1 MPLAPGLAATYPS
14 GMRRLRSA
22 KIVATL
28 GPATSNPEMI
38 RALFDAGADL
48 FRLNFSHGDHDVH
61 EATLNA
67 IRTVE
72 LEVDRPI
79 GVIADLQGPK
89 LRIGDLEGGKVML
102 EKGASFTL
110 DSSDEPGNESRAPF
124 PHPEL
129 FQVLQPRSHISV
141 DDGRIQLMV
150 ERVTGTTAETIV
162 ISGGELT
169 PNKGVNLPGAVLPIA
184 PLTGK
189 DRADLEF
196 AVERGVDWVALS
208 FVQRPSD
215 VEEARKLIG
224 RRAALMAKIEKPSAV
239 NSLAEII
246 DLADGIMV
254 ARGDLG
260 VELPL
265 ETVPGLQKQIVRMA
279 RTAGKPV
286 VVATQMLESMIGAS
300 TPTRAEVSDVVTA
313 VYDGADAVMLSAETA
328 TGAYPI
334 ETVATMS
341 RIAAQAER
349 DPLYL
354 PILNAEW
361 AEPEATHVDALS
373 AAARQV
379 AETLGAAA
387 VITFTSTG
395 STALRTARK
404 RPGVPVLALTHNMRT
419 ARQLALVWGVH
430 SVHTEDA
437 TDFADMDERAC
448 VIATEQGF
456 AKSGDTLVVTYG
468 VPFGTPGATNTL
480 YIASID

>member
-1 MPLAPGLAATYPS
+1 
-14 GMRRLRSA
+14 MRRIRSA
-22 KIVATL
+22 KIIATL
-28 GPATSNPEMI
+28 GPKTSTPEMI
-38 RALFDAGADL
+38 RALFDAGADV
-48 FRLNFSHGDHDVH
+48 FRLNFSHGKHDTH
-61 EATLNA
+61 KNTLDA
-67 IRTVE
+67 IRRV
-72 LEVDRPI
+72 EVDAGRPI
-79 GVIADLQGPK
+79 GIIADLQGPK
-89 LRIGDLEGGKVML
+89 LRIGDLKDGKVEL
-102 EKGASFTL
+102 EKGASFIL
-110 DSSDEPGNESRAPF
+110 DTNEEAGDQTRAPF

-129 FQVLQPRSHISV
+129 FQALQPRSHISV
-141 DDGRIQLMV
+141 DDGRIRLLV
-150 ERVTGTTAETIV
+150 ESVTGTSVQTIV
-162 ISGGELT
+162 VTGGALT

-184 PLTGK
+184 PMTSK
-189 DRADLEF
+189 DRTDLEF
-196 AVERGVDWVALS
+196 ALDHGVDWIALS
-208 FVQRPSD
+208 FVQRTSD

-224 RRAALMAKIEKPSAV
+224 RRAALMAKIEKPSAINV
-239 NSLAEII
+239 LPQII

-265 ETVPGLQKQIVRMA
+265 ESVPGLQKQIVRSA

-286 VVATQMLESMIGAS
+286 VVATQMLESMVSAP

-328 TGAYPI
+328 TGTYPV
-334 ETVATMS
+334 ESVATMS

-354 PILNAEW
+354 KILNADW

-373 AAARQV
+373 AAAKQV

-387 VITFTSTG
+387 VIAFTSTG
-395 STALRTARK
+395 ATALRAARK
-404 RPGVPVLALTHNMRT
+404 RPEVPVLAMTYDLRT

-437 TDFADMDERAC
+437 TDFADMHEKAC
-448 VIATEQGF
+448 RISREQGF
-456 AKSGDTLVVTYG
+456 AKPGDTLVVTYG

-480 YIASID
+480 YIASVD

>member
-1 MPLAPGLAATYPS
+1 
-14 GMRRLRSA
+14 MRRVRSA
-22 KIVATL
+22 KIIATL
-28 GPATSNPEMI
+28 GPATSTPEMI
-38 RALFDAGADL
+38 RALFDAGADV
-48 FRLNFSHGDHDVH
+48 FRLNFSHGEHDTH
-61 EATLNA
+61 QAALDA
-67 IRTVE
+67 IRAVE
-72 LEVDRPI
+72 GDTGRPI

-89 LRIGDLEGGKVML
+89 LRIGDLKGGKAEL
-102 EKGASFTL
+102 EKGASFIL
-110 DSSDEPGNESRAPF
+110 DTDEEPGDQTRAPF

-129 FQVLQPRSHISV
+129 FQALQPRSQISV
-141 DDGRIQLMV
+141 DDGRIQLLV
-150 ERVTGTTAETIV
+150 ESVTGTSAQTIV
-162 ISGGELT
+162 VTGGELT
-169 PNKGVNLPGAVLPIA
+169 PNKGVNLPGALLPIA
-184 PLTGK
+184 PMTSK
-189 DRADLEF
+189 DRADLDF
-196 AVERGVDWVALS
+196 ALDQGVDWVALS

-224 RRAALMAKIEKPSAV
+224 RRAALMAKIEKPSAINV
-239 NSLAEII
+239 LPQII
-246 DLADGIMV
+246 DFADGIMV

-265 ETVPGLQKQIVRMA
+265 ESVPGLQKQIVRSA

-286 VVATQMLESMIGAS
+286 VVATQMLESMIGAP

-328 TGAYPI
+328 TGAYPV

-354 PILNAEW
+354 RILNAEW

-387 VITFTSTG
+387 VVTFTSTG
-395 STALRTARK
+395 ATALRAARK
-404 RPGVPVLALTHNMRT
+404 RPGVPVLAMTYDLRT

-437 TDFADMDERAC
+437 RDFADMHERAC
-448 VIATEQGF
+448 RISREQGF
-456 AKSGDTLVVTYG
+456 AKPGDTLVVTYG

-480 YIASID
+480 YIASVD

>member
-1 MPLAPGLAATYPS
+1 
-14 GMRRLRSA
+14 
-22 KIVATL
+22 
-28 GPATSNPEMI
+28 MI
-38 RALFDAGADL
+38 RALFDAGADV
-48 FRLNFSHGDHDVH
+48 FRLNFSHGEHDTH

-67 IRTVE
+67 IRAVE
-72 LEVDRPI
+72 SDTGRPI
-79 GVIADLQGPK
+79 GIIADLQGPK
-89 LRIGDLEGGKVML
+89 LRIGDLIGGSVIL

-110 DSSDEPGNESRAPF
+110 DSSDEPGDQTRAPF

-129 FQVLQPRSHISV
+129 FQALQPRSQISV
-141 DDGRIQLMV
+141 DDGRIRLLV
-150 ERVTGTTAETIV
+150 ERVTGTSAETIV

-184 PLTGK
+184 PLTSK
-189 DRADLEF
+189 DRVDLDF
-196 AVERGVDWVALS
+196 ALDWGVDWVALS

-215 VEEARKLIG
+215 VAEARKLIG

-265 ETVPGLQKQIVRMA
+265 ETVPGLQKQIVRAA

-286 VVATQMLESMIGAS
+286 VVATQMLESMISAS

-328 TGAYPI
+328 AGGYPV
-334 ETVATMS
+334 ETVTIMS

-387 VITFTSTG
+387 VLTFTSTG
-395 STALRTARK
+395 ATALRAARK
-404 RPGVPVLALTHNMRT
+404 RPGVPVLALTHDVRT

-430 SVHTEDA
+430 SVHTDDA
-437 TDFADMDERAC
+437 TGFDDMDERAC
-448 VIATEQGF
+448 RIAREEGF
-456 AKSGDTLVVTYG
+456 AKPGDTLVVTYG
-468 VPFGTPGATNTL
+468 VPFGKPGATNTL
-480 YIASID
+480 YIASVD

>member
-1 MPLAPGLAATYPS
+1 
-14 GMRRLRSA
+14 MRRLRSA
-22 KIVATL
+22 KIIATL
-28 GPATSNPEMI
+28 GPASSTPEII
-38 RALFDAGADL
+38 RELFDAGADV
-48 FRLNFSHGDHDVH
+48 FRLNFSHGEHDVH
-61 EATLNA
+61 EAALNA
-67 IRTVE
+67 IRAVE
-72 LEVDRPI
+72 KDTGRPI
-79 GVIADLQGPK
+79 GIIVDLQGPK
-89 LRIGDLEGGKVML
+89 LRIGELKSDKVTL
-102 EKGASFTL
+102 EKGALFTL
-110 DSSDEPGNESRAPF
+110 DSSDEPGDETRAPL

-129 FQVLQPRSHISV
+129 FQALQQRSHISV
-141 DDGRIQLMV
+141 DDGRIRLQV
-150 ERVTGTTAETIV
+150 ERVTGTTAETVV
-162 ISGGELT
+162 ISGGELSAH
-169 PNKGVNLPGAVLPIA
+169 KGVNLPGVVLPIA

-189 DRADLEF
+189 DRDDLEF
-196 AVERGVDWVALS
+196 ALERGVDWVALS
-208 FVQRPSD
+208 FVQQSAD
-215 VEEARKLIG
+215 VEEARKLVG

-239 NSLAEII
+239 NGLAEII

-265 ETVPGLQKQIVRMA
+265 ETVPGLQKQIVRAA

-286 VVATQMLESMIGAS
+286 VVATQMLESMIHAS

-328 TGAYPI
+328 TGEYPVD
-334 ETVATMS
+334 TVTTMS

-379 AETLGAAA
+379 ADTLGAAA
-387 VITFTSTG
+387 AVTFTSTG
-395 STALRTARK
+395 ATALRAARK
-404 RPGVPVLALTHNMRT
+404 RPGVPVLALTHDLRT

-430 SVHTEDA
+430 GVHTDDA
-437 TDFADMDERAC
+437 TDFDDMDERAC
-448 VIATEQGF
+448 RIAREQGF
-456 AKSGDTLVVTYG
+456 AKPGDTLVVTYG

-480 YIASID
+480 YIASVA

>member
-1 MPLAPGLAATYPS
+1 
-14 GMRRLRSA
+14 
-22 KIVATL
+22 
-28 GPATSNPEMI
+28 MI
-38 RALFDAGADL
+38 RALFDAGADV
-48 FRLNFSHGDHDVH
+48 FRLNFSHGKHDTH
-61 EATLNA
+61 KNTLDA
-67 IRTVE
+67 IRRV
-72 LEVDRPI
+72 EVDAGRPI
-79 GVIADLQGPK
+79 GIIADLQGPK
-89 LRIGDLEGGKVML
+89 LRIGDLKDGKVEL
-102 EKGASFTL
+102 EKGASFIL
-110 DSSDEPGNESRAPF
+110 DTNEEAGDQTRAPF

-129 FQVLQPRSHISV
+129 FQALQPRSHISV
-141 DDGRIQLMV
+141 DDGRIRLLV
-150 ERVTGTTAETIV
+150 ESVTGTSVQTIV
-162 ISGGELT
+162 VTGGALT

-184 PLTGK
+184 PMTSK
-189 DRADLEF
+189 DRTDLEF
-196 AVERGVDWVALS
+196 ALDHGVDWIALS
-208 FVQRPSD
+208 FVQRTSD

-224 RRAALMAKIEKPSAV
+224 RRAALMAKIEKPSAINV
-239 NSLAEII
+239 LPQII

-265 ETVPGLQKQIVRMA
+265 ESVPGLQKQIVRSA

-286 VVATQMLESMIGAS
+286 VVATQMLESMVSAP

-328 TGAYPI
+328 TGTYPV
-334 ETVATMS
+334 ESVATMS

-354 PILNAEW
+354 KILNADW

-373 AAARQV
+373 AAAKQV

-387 VITFTSTG
+387 VIAFTSTG
-395 STALRTARK
+395 ATALRAARK
-404 RPGVPVLALTHNMRT
+404 RPEVPVLAMTYDLRT

-437 TDFADMDERAC
+437 TDFADMHEKAC
-448 VIATEQGF
+448 RISREQGF
-456 AKSGDTLVVTYG
+456 AKPGDTLVVTYG

-480 YIASID
+480 YIASVD

>member
-1 MPLAPGLAATYPS
+1 
-14 GMRRLRSA
+14 MRRLRSA
-22 KIVATL
+22 KIIATL
-28 GPATSNPEMI
+28 GPASSTPEII
-38 RALFDAGADL
+38 RELFDAGADV
-48 FRLNFSHGDHDVH
+48 FRLNFSHGEHDVH
-61 EATLNA
+61 EAALNA
-67 IRTVE
+67 IRAVE
-72 LEVDRPI
+72 KDTGRPI
-79 GVIADLQGPK
+79 GIIVDLQGPK
-89 LRIGDLEGGKVML
+89 LRIGELKSDKVTL
-102 EKGASFTL
+102 EKGALFTL
-110 DSSDEPGNESRAPF
+110 DSSDEPGDETRAPL

-129 FQVLQPRSHISV
+129 FQALQRRSHISV
-141 DDGRIQLMV
+141 DDGRIRLQV
-150 ERVTGTTAETIV
+150 ERVTGATAETVV
-162 ISGGELT
+162 ISGGELSAH
-169 PNKGVNLPGAVLPIA
+169 KGVNLPGAVLPIA

-189 DRADLEF
+189 DRDDLEF
-196 AVERGVDWVALS
+196 ALERGVDWVALS
-208 FVQRPSD
+208 FVQQPAD
-215 VEEARKLIG
+215 VEKARKLVG

-239 NSLAEII
+239 NGLAEII

-265 ETVPGLQKQIVRMA
+265 ETVPGLQKQIVRAA

-286 VVATQMLESMIGAS
+286 VVATQMLESMIHAS

-328 TGAYPI
+328 TGEYPVD
-334 ETVATMS
+334 TVTTMS

-379 AETLGAAA
+379 ADTLGAAA
-387 VITFTSTG
+387 AVTFTSTG
-395 STALRTARK
+395 ATALRAARK
-404 RPGVPVLALTHNMRT
+404 RPGVPVLALTHDLRT

-430 SVHTEDA
+430 SVHTDDA
-437 TDFADMDERAC
+437 TDFDDMDERAC
-448 VIATEQGF
+448 RIAREQGF
-456 AKSGDTLVVTYG
+456 AKPGDTLVVTYG

-480 YIASID
+480 YIASVA

>member
-1 MPLAPGLAATYPS
+1 
-14 GMRRLRSA
+14 
-22 KIVATL
+22 
-28 GPATSNPEMI
+28 MI
-38 RALFDAGADL
+38 RALFDAGADV
-48 FRLNFSHGDHDVH
+48 FRLNFSHGEHDTH
-61 EATLNA
+61 EAALNA
-67 IRTVE
+67 IRAVE
-72 LEVDRPI
+72 SQAGRPI
-79 GVIADLQGPK
+79 GIIADLQGPK
-89 LRIGDLEGGKVML
+89 LRIGDLIGGSVTL

-110 DSSDEPGNESRAPF
+110 DSSDEPGDQNRAPF

-129 FQVLQPRSHISV
+129 FQVLQPRSQISV
-141 DDGRIQLMV
+141 DDGRIRLLV
-150 ERVTGTTAETIV
+150 DRVTGTTAETIV

-184 PLTGK
+184 PLTSK
-189 DRADLEF
+189 DRADLDF
-196 AVERGVDWVALS
+196 ALERGVDWVALS

-215 VEEARKLIG
+215 VEDARKLIG

-239 NSLAEII
+239 NYLTEII

-265 ETVPGLQKQIVRMA
+265 ETVPGLQKKIVRAA

-286 VVATQMLESMIGAS
+286 VVATQMLESMIHAS

-328 TGAYPI
+328 AGSYPV
-334 ETVATMS
+334 ETVTIMS

-379 AETLGAAA
+379 AETLGSAA

-395 STALRTARK
+395 ATALRAARK
-404 RPGVPVLALTHNMRT
+404 RPGVPVLALTHDVRT

-430 SVHTEDA
+430 SVHTDDA
-437 TDFADMDERAC
+437 TDFDDMDERAC
-448 VIATEQGF
+448 RIAREQGF
-456 AKSGDTLVVTYG
+456 AKPGDTVIVTYG
-468 VPFGTPGATNTL
+468 VPFGKPGATNTL
-480 YIASID
+480 YIASVD

>member
-1 MPLAPGLAATYPS
+1 
-14 GMRRLRSA
+14 
-22 KIVATL
+22 
-28 GPATSNPEMI
+28 MI
-38 RALFDAGADL
+38 RALFDAGADV
-48 FRLNFSHGDHDVH
+48 FRLNFSHGEHDTH

-67 IRTVE
+67 IRAVE
-72 LEVDRPI
+72 SDTGRPI
-79 GVIADLQGPK
+79 GIIADLQGPK
-89 LRIGDLEGGKVML
+89 LRIGDLIGGSVIL

-110 DSSDEPGNESRAPF
+110 DSSDEPGDQTRAPF
-124 PHPEL
+124 PHSEL
-129 FQVLQPRSHISV
+129 FQALQPRSQISV
-141 DDGRIQLMV
+141 DDGRIRLLV
-150 ERVTGTTAETIV
+150 ERVTGTSAETIV

-184 PLTGK
+184 PLTSK
-189 DRADLEF
+189 DRVDLDF
-196 AVERGVDWVALS
+196 ALDRGVDWVALS

-215 VEEARKLIG
+215 VAEARKLIG

-246 DLADGIMV
+246 DWADGIMV

-265 ETVPGLQKQIVRMA
+265 ETVPGLQKQIVRAA

-286 VVATQMLESMIGAS
+286 VVATQMLESMISTS

-328 TGAYPI
+328 VGGYPV
-334 ETVATMS
+334 ETVTIMS

-387 VITFTSTG
+387 VLTFTSTG
-395 STALRTARK
+395 ATALRAARK
-404 RPGVPVLALTHNMRT
+404 RPGVPVLALTHDVRT

-430 SVHTEDA
+430 SVHTDDA
-437 TDFADMDERAC
+437 TGFDDMDERAC
-448 VIATEQGF
+448 RIAREEGF
-456 AKSGDTLVVTYG
+456 AKPGDTLVVTYG
-468 VPFGTPGATNTL
+468 VPFGKPGATNTL
-480 YIASID
+480 YIASVD

>member
-1 MPLAPGLAATYPS
+1 
-14 GMRRLRSA
+14 MRRLRSA
-22 KIVATL
+22 KIIATL
-28 GPATSNPEMI
+28 GPASSNPTMI
-38 RALFDAGADL
+38 RSLFDAGADV
-48 FRLNFSHGDHDVH
+48 FRLNFSHGSHSDQ
-61 EATLNA
+61 ESTLNA
-67 IRTVE
+67 IRAVE
-72 LEVDRPI
+72 NETGRPI
-79 GVIADLQGPK
+79 GIMVDLQGPK
-89 LRIGDLEGGKVML
+89 LRIGDLKDGSVML
-102 EKGASFTL
+102 EKGATFIL
-110 DSSDEPGNESRAPF
+110 DSNDEPGDQTRAPF

-129 FQVLQPRSHISV
+129 FQALQPRAQISV

-150 ERVTGTTAETIV
+150 ERVTGTTAETMV
-162 ISGGELT
+162 VSGGELT

-184 PLTGK
+184 PMTGK
-189 DRADLEF
+189 DRADLDFSLEL
-196 AVERGVDWVALS
+196 GVDWIALS
-208 FVQRPSD
+208 FVQRPVD
-215 VEEARKLIG
+215 VAEARKIIG
-224 RRAALMAKIEKPSAV
+224 GRAALMAKIEKPSAV
-239 NSLAEII
+239 NTLNEII

-265 ETVPGLQKQIVRMA
+265 ETVPGLQKQIVRAA

-328 TGAYPI
+328 TGAYPV
-334 ETVATMS
+334 ETVSTMS

-361 AEPEATHVDALS
+361 AEPEATPVDALS

-387 VITFTSTG
+387 VVTFTATG
-395 STALRTARK
+395 ATTLRAARK
-404 RPGVPVLALTHNMRT
+404 RPVVPVVALTHSMRT

-448 VIATEQGF
+448 RITCEQGF
-456 AKSGDTLVVTYG
+456 ATSGDTLVITYG

-480 YIASID
+480 YIASVN